1 MACLRNRLAAHLF
14 STGLSCIRQEDDMF
28 TPAKTLVSPLFGV
41 FVLAAS
47 AMAQSADPQAAE
59 QSDAT
64 AAPTPLTAS
73 APPAIDDTT
82 RPLEQAAAPNL
93 GQGTK
98 AQAEH
103 SAEATAHKSL
113 NDPNNQMG
121 TSASGRTR
129 PIVQADGTPQ
139 PLPSAA
145 PQADAQQQQ

>member
-1 MACLRNRLAAHLF
+1 
-14 STGLSCIRQEDDMF
+14 
-28 TPAKTLVSPLFGV
+28 
-41 FVLAAS
+41 
-47 AMAQSADPQAAE
+47 
-59 QSDAT
+59 
-64 AAPTPLTAS
+64 LTAS

-129 PIVQADGTPQ
+129 PIVEANGAQPDPAVTP
-139 PLPSAA
+139 
-145 PQADAQQQQ
+145 PQTGAQ

>member
-1 MACLRNRLAAHLF
+1 
-14 STGLSCIRQEDDMF
+14 MF
-28 TPAKTLVSPLFGV
+28 TPAKTLVIPLFGV

-64 AAPTPLTAS
+64 ATPTPLTAS

-121 TSASGRTR
+121 TSTSGRTR
-129 PIVQADGTPQ
+129 PIVEANGAQPDPAVTP
-139 PLPSAA
+139 
-145 PQADAQQQQ
+145 PQTGAQ

>member
-1 MACLRNRLAAHLF
+1 
-14 STGLSCIRQEDDMF
+14 MF
-28 TPAKTLVSPLFGV
+28 TPAKTLVIPLFGV

-121 TSASGRTR
+121 TSTSGRTR
-129 PIVQADGTPQ
+129 PIVEANGAQPDPAVTP
-139 PLPSAA
+139 
-145 PQADAQQQQ
+145 PQTGAQ

>member
-1 MACLRNRLAAHLF
+1 
-14 STGLSCIRQEDDMF
+14 MF
-28 TPAKTLVSPLFGV
+28 TPAKTLVIPLFGV

-47 AMAQSADPQAAE
+47 AMAQSADPQAADQRAAE
-59 QSDAT
+59 HSDAT

-121 TSASGRTR
+121 TSTSGRTR
-129 PIVQADGTPQ
+129 PIVEANGAQPDPAVTPPQ
-139 PLPSAA
+139 TSA
-145 PQADAQQQQ
+145 Q